1 MPENLWKLSVIY
13 LFEDTDFPIGGLQ
26 PRFCY
31 SFLFIIVYIVC
42 IIIYLLILYVG
53 IG

>member
-1 MPENLWKLSVIY
+1 MIY
-13 LFEDTDFPIGGLQ
+13 TKEDFFMSDMLMTIYDI
-26 PRFCY
+26 Y

-53 IG
+53 IC